1 MADLGFGRS
10 ACSVFFRA
18 QGGGVAVR
26 ATRMP
31 FTPMFYLLIGTE
43 WVQAVIQALFL
54 ANEGR
59 MNDYLPYLNEK
70 RG

>member
-1 MADLGFGRS
+1 
-10 ACSVFFRA
+10 
-18 QGGGVAVR
+18 
-26 ATRMP
+26 MP